1 MKIINHSIYPKALKS
16 KPVESLRFIIAD
28 AKAAIAANADNPN
41 NSYYADEI
49 AYCGMELKRRGLS
62 S

>member
-1 MKIINHSIYPKALKS
+1 MKTIDHSAYPKALKS

-28 AKAAIAANADNPN
+28 AKAAISANPTNPN

-49 AYCGMELKRRGLS
+49 AYCGMELKRRGLAS
-62 S
+62 